1 LKKIP
6 VVLLRV
12 DKTRLVQ
19 NPRDASPSARRIPRD
34 AVVEI
39 WKNVDWF
46 RARRLPTKL
55 GRQVAST
62 GPGAKDLAVAEL
74 ISMHAQITA
83 SYGARPNS
91 SKQRSE
97 VTRRGGNG
105 IDRRPPVRKA

>member
-19 NPRDASPSARRIPRD
+19 NPKDASPSARRIPRD

-74 ISMHAQITA
+74 ISMLRSLQVMARDRTA
-83 SYGARPNS
+83 ASKEAR
-91 SKQRSE
+91 
-97 VTRRGGNG
+97 
-105 IDRRPPVRKA
+105 